1 MQGLRPFGALLKHYA
16 GKIILK
22 SRFAHPTAKVGLVPF
37 LIAPKKHFYRFLP
50 YKSKNNFW
58 KNQSQVIVGY
68 AAVVVVLKANAV
80 GANRRYQPNKKKG
93 EAQAYAVFHHPA
105 SPL

>member
-1 MQGLRPFGALLKHYA
+1 
-16 GKIILK
+16 
-22 SRFAHPTAKVGLVPF
+22 V
-37 LIAPKKHFYRFLP
+37 PKKHFYRFLP

-80 GANRRYQPNKKKG
+80 GANRRYQPNKKRGRHRHVQSFITQPPCCK
-93 EAQAYAVFHHPA
+93 V
-105 SPL
+105 PLLHRIQIL